1 MLKSILLIVVV
12 VVFAGAVGFV
22 FAGLGGDPVGEESA
36 VTEADLDRSV
46 ADEGGGEGDDV
57 VYYEID
63 VPAVN
68 PREERLT
75 RYIKTKI
82 MLKIKQENEE
92 LALKRIEQKN
102 PEIMNWLVVNLSEHT
117 IEEISGARNKR
128 RLERQI
134 LDAINGLIVTGQG
147 NKALVEDALFV
158 ELLVE

>member
-22 FAGLGGDPVGEESA
+22 FAGLGGEPVEEERA
-36 VTEADLDRSV
+36 VTEGDLDRPV
-46 ADEGGGEGDDV
+46 ADDGASEGDDV
-57 VYYEID
+57 IYHEID

-82 MLKIKQENEE
+82 MLKITNENEE

-134 LDAINGLIVTGQG
+134 LDAVNGLIVTGQG